1 MDKKVIAENLRTES
15 WQKWNESVPDL
26 NESPIC
32 PTNNVAETIGLLA
45 PVGEIIYELNCYD
58 TDRDE
63 NNKNISYTISTASG
77 KCYH

>member
-1 MDKKVIAENLRTES
+1 MIT
-15 WQKWNESVPDL
+15 DL